1 MEKSNSPVARI
12 LKLLRLER
20 TEISAIYFYAVMA
33 GLIQLSLPLGVQSIV
48 SFVLGGAMSTSLILL
63 IVLVVIGV
71 LATGLMYINQMKQI
85 EKIQQKIFV
94 RYSMEFTEHIPKI
107 DLKKADPFYLPE
119 LVNRFFEIPALQ
131 KGLSKLLLDI
141 PTATIQIL
149 FGLTLLSF
157 YHPVFILFGI
167 ILIILLAAILYYSG
181 SKGLSTSLEESRY
194 KYQVAAWLEELA
206 RVVKSFKL
214 S

>member
-85 EKIQQKIFV
+85 EK
-94 RYSMEFTEHIPKI
+94 YSKNIC
-107 DLKKADPFYLPE
+107 
-119 LVNRFFEIPALQ
+119 
-131 KGLSKLLLDI
+131 S
-141 PTATIQIL
+141 L
-149 FGLTLLSF
+149 FDGVHRT
-157 YHPVFILFGI
+157 YP
-167 ILIILLAAILYYSG
+167 
-181 SKGLSTSLEESRY
+181 
-194 KYQVAAWLEELA
+194 
-206 RVVKSFKL
+206 
-214 S
+214 

>member
-12 LKLLRLER
+12 LKLLRLEK

-131 KGLSKLLLDI
+131 KGLSKLLQRSSRLDRKGRI
-141 PTATIQIL
+141 ERQNLPGRIR
-149 FGLTLLSF
+149 SKN
-157 YHPVFILFGI
+157 
-167 ILIILLAAILYYSG
+167 YYP
-181 SKGLSTSLEESRY
+181 RY
-194 KYQVAAWLEELA
+194 LCKI
-206 RVVKSFKL
+206 
-214 S
+214 